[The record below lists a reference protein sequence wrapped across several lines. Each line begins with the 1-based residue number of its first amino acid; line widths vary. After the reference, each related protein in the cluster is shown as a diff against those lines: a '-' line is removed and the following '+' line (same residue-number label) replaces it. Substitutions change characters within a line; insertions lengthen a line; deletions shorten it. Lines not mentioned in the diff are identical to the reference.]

1 MVAEARLEEVMLSGV
16 EVEPTT
22 IEVVA
27 DLLWAGLP
35 LSVTVAVKLNVPET
49 VGAPEMVPLLA
60 RVRPAGKLPELTVQ
74 LYAGVPPLAW
84 SVWE

>member
-1 MVAEARLEEVMLSGV
+1 MTGAEARLDEVMLSGA
-16 EVEPTT
+16 EPTM

-49 VGAPEMVPLLA
+49 VGVPEMVPLLA
-60 RVRPAGKLPELTVQ
+60 RVRPVGKLPEVMVQ
-74 LYAGVPPLAW
+74 L
-84 SVWE
+84 